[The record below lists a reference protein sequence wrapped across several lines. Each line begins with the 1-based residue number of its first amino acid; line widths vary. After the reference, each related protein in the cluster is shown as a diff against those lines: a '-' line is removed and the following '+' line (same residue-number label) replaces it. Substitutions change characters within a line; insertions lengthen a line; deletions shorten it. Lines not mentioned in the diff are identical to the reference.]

1 MRNYLTEFIGTFFL
15 VLTVGLTV
23 VNEVS
28 MAPLAIGSCLMV
40 MVYMGGHV
48 SGAHYNPA
56 VSLAVL
62 LNGKMSSL
70 GEFVGYVVSQ
80 LAGAFV
86 AALAVYGILG
96 KSFVPAPG
104 EQASLMAAL
113 LIEILYTFAL
123 ALVVLN
129 SAASAKTH
137 GNSFYGLAIGYTIV
151 VAAFAGGPVSGGA
164 FNPAVGLGPA
174 LVHALVGGGSIG
186 HVWLYLVTKNVSAG
200 AAMRAAPA
208 PRRTQQDARKPAGL
222 TQVSIASIAAASSMG
237 GWFMPPAALARRG
250 DERGWRAC
258 GRAVSGYSGIGFPRA
273 RTIRPR

>member
-28 MAPLAIGSCLMV
+28 LAPLAIGSCLMV

-70 GEFVGYVVSQ
+70 REFVGYVVSQ

-96 KSFVPAPG
+96 KSFVPAPA

-174 LVHALVGGGSIG
+174 LVHALVGGGSVG
-186 HVWLYLVTKNVSAG
+186 HVWLYLVG
-200 AAMRAAPA
+200 P
-208 PRRTQQDARKPAGL
+208 L
-222 TQVSIASIAAASSMG
+222 TG
-237 GWFMPPAALARRG
+237 GALAAVVFNLQ
-250 DERGWRAC
+250 EREPLQLHAEP
-258 GRAVSGYSGIGFPRA
+258 SKTPES
-273 RTIRPR
+273 RPA